1 MHQFS
6 QFIKPIWMILMTESD
21 FSSWFAWLLDL
32 VTEVNSFL
40 EGGGGGGW
48 GYHWKNSHEAIIRLH
63 KNVVH
68 AAYRPI
74 LWCFYHAFS
83 FNLSFSSSQM
93 QLKEWPVQFKIL
105 LLCSTEERKYFRFW
119 MTWEWVNYDRI
130 FFYWLNYCFK
140 PSIACFPPF
149 VGFLV
154 YLNSPPVW
162 HIESWL

>member
-1 MHQFS
+1 MSRSWIRQHSDVWFKLWAFLMHQFS

-32 VTEVNSFL
+32 VTEVNSL
-40 EGGGGGGW
+40 LGGVGW

-93 QLKEWPVQFKIL
+93 QLNEWPVQFKIL
-105 LLCSTEERKYFRFW
+105 LLCSTEESNSGFEWHESEYIMTEFYFIGWTIALNHRSLVFLPL
-119 MTWEWVNYDRI
+119 WV
-130 FFYWLNYCFK
+130 
-140 PSIACFPPF
+140 S
-149 VGFLV
+149 
-154 YLNSPPVW
+154 
-162 HIESWL
+162 